1 MARGVEGVAAAV
13 PTVQLGPR
21 WLPRPDLLGWV
32 IPGGIVAVWYLIF
45 RLEVL
50 PPVLVPSPVVVLRTL
65 IEWIAGAPGVRTN
78 FYAGRAAPD
87 LAASLARIA
96 IGFSAGSLVAILAGT
111 LAGWSER
118 VARYVD
124 PLIQVLRPIPRTAFF
139 PFTLLLF
146 GLSQTSAIV
155 LIAYGSF
162 IAAYVQVLSGVRLVS
177 RDLKRAA
184 YMLGASDLTVL
195 RRVVFPAALPYVFG
209 GLRVGIAYAWALL
222 LLAEMFAT
230 KSGIGYTLWR
240 SFEFMRMD
248 VLLATLVM
256 LGLCGAATDRL
267 IVLTSQRVLDWA
279 QDIAETRL

>member
-1 MARGVEGVAAAV
+1 MAA
-13 PTVQLGPR
+13 
-21 WLPRPDLLGWV
+21 
-32 IPGGIVAVWYLIF
+32 WYVIF

-65 IEWIAGAPGVRTN
+65 GEWIGGAAGTRGN
-78 FYAGRAAPD
+78 FYAGRAPGD
-87 LAASLARIA
+87 VAASVTRIA
-96 IGFSAGSLVAILAGT
+96 IGFSVGSALAILAGI
-111 LAGWSER
+111 LVGWSER

-124 PLIQVLRPIPRTAFF
+124 PLIQVLRPIPRTAFL
-139 PFTLLLF
+139 PFALLLF

-162 IAAYVQVLSGVRLVS
+162 IASYVQVLSGVRLVG

-184 YMLGASDLTVL
+184 YMLGASDATIL
-195 RRVVFPAALPYVFG
+195 RRVVFPAALPYIFG

-267 IVLTSQRVLDWA
+267 IVLTSRRVLDWA